1 MIRIKQLSSGAL
13 VAVASLGSERVNSM
27 ILGDALM
34 ALVIQTLI
42 QSRGCRLCF
51 LCTSTDIL
59 GHEVKMTG
67 GEYLLSLWKCPRRVS
82 YCDLLRPWLCIRV
95 IVLRADS
102 VRASDSFLIVLS
114 CLFLV
119 AANL

>member
-1 MIRIKQLSSGAL
+1 
-13 VAVASLGSERVNSM
+13 M

-42 QSRGCRLCF
+42 QSRGQGLRF
-51 LCTSTDIL
+51 LCTSTDVL
-59 GHEVKMTG
+59 GHEVEMTG
-67 GEYLLSLWKCPRRVS
+67 GECLLSPRNCPRRVFC
-82 YCDLLRPWLCIRV
+82 CDLLRPWLRIRV
-95 IVLRADS
+95 IVLRGDS

-114 CLFLV
+114 CLFSV